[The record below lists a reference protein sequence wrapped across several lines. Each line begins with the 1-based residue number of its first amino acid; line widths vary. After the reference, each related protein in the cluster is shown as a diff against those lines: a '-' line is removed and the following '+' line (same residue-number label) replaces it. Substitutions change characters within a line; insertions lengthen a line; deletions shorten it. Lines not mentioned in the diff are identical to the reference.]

1 MEFWNG
7 VATYYRGIVKALY
20 NMVDHITFY
29 KLDIYERQS
38 HRDIEDP
45 DYCEVIVY
53 EKDKVNLRALLRKAQ
68 EESDIIIKTSG
79 VGSFDA
85 FLEEEIP
92 TLKKKDN
99 TVIFWDG
106 DASEAI
112 ERIEEN
118 PVDAFRNHV
127 AKYDCILTYGGG
139 EPVQHLTDKSSFL
152 KVLNHHT
159 HRHRAKLL
167 DKILRNFR

>member
-1 MEFWNG
+1 MEFWYG
-7 VATYYRGIVKALY
+7 AATYYRGIMKALY
-20 NMVDHITFY
+20 NMGQHITFY
-29 KLDIYERQS
+29 EPDIYERKS

-79 VGSFDA
+79 VGAFDV

-99 TVIFWDG
+99 AVIFWDV
-106 DASEAI
+106 AAPATI
-112 ERIEEN
+112 EHMEEN
-118 PVDAFRNHV
+118 PVDAFRDHV
-127 AKYDCILTYGGG
+127 AKYDCILIYGGG
-139 EPVQHLTDKSSFL
+139 EPVQHLTDKKFIL
-152 KVLNHHT
+152 KSIKPPHP
-159 HRHRAKLL
+159 
-167 DKILRNFR
+167 